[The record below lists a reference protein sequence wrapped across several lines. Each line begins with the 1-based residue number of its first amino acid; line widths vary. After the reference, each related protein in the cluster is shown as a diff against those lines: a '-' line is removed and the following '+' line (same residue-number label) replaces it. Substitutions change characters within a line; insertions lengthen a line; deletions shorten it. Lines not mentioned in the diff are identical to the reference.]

1 MVCCYAQVSSHHHA
15 RRHKRIPHNQYP
27 VGEIQQLITLTVDN
41 NIAVSWY
48 IESTTAPTPATAVAA
63 IAVNHIPRVGSGDEK

>member
-1 MVCCYAQVSSHHHA
+1 
-15 RRHKRIPHNQYP
+15 

-48 IESTTAPTPATAVAA
+48 IESTATATAVAA
-63 IAVNHIPRVGSGDEK
+63 IAVNHIPCVGSGDEK